1 MKTLTLLGLI
11 GLAFVSLSRVKSVH
25 QGRVQAKPAAKP
37 EEVQT
42 WEGEGGGLPTGGPG
56 PGVKVSTPVT
66 DPDLAHGGVGL
77 AGRS

>member
-1 MKTLTLLGLI
+1 MKLSTLSLVGI
-11 GLAFVSLSRVKSVH
+11 GLVALSRVKSVH
-25 QGRVQAKPAAKP
+25 HGRVSAKPAAKP
-37 EEVQT
+37 EAVQT

-77 AGRS
+77 AG